1 MTKYLLNDSYYTAC
15 FIREKKKNIGAKL
28 QLAETV
34 AKTAL
39 FNNVASSRY

>member
-1 MTKYLLNDSYYTAC
+1 MIVITQPVL
-15 FIREKKKNIGAKL
+15 FERRKKNIGAKL